1 MSSVV
6 QRVLVVHNHYRAAS
20 PSGENTVVRNH
31 VELLR
36 RAGLDVETY
45 YRSSDEIDDFDARE
59 LSRLPLRPI
68 HSPEDVAAFRRTLE
82 SFRPDVVHLHNL
94 YPLISPSIIRTAHAA
109 DVPVV
114 QTVHNFRHVCASGI
128 FFRDGRVCEDC
139 HGRVVPWPAIAHACY
154 RGSRAQTAIMA
165 TSLVAHRSTFR
176 LVDRF
181 LPVSNAVADFLR
193 ETGVPAER
201 MRTVPNAIPDPGAP
215 GPPGDGFLFAG
226 RLSHEKGAALLLD
239 AWERS
244 ELGSITTLRIAG
256 DGAERP
262 SLEASAQELR
272 GVVFEGQVT
281 GTRIRA
287 LLEACRAV
295 VLPSLCYEA
304 LPTIVLEAFAA
315 GRPVVTTR
323 TRKSSD
329 LVDEAVG
336 WHCGVDAGALARTMI
351 AANASPDIDELGRAA
366 RRRYE
371 TTFAPE
377 PVLSALIDAYEDAHS
392 NPYHWARGS

>member
-1 MSSVV
+1 VSSVV
-6 QRVLVVHNHYRAAS
+6 RRVLVVHNHYRAAS
-20 PSGENTVVRNH
+20 PSGENNVVRNQ

-45 YRSSDEIDDFDARE
+45 FRSSDEIDDFDTRA
-59 LSRLPLRPI
+59 LSVLPLRPI
-68 HSPEDVAAFRRTLE
+68 HSTEDVAAFRRTLDA
-82 SFRPDVVHLHNL
+82 FHPDVVHLHNL
-94 YPLISPSIIRTAHAA
+94 YPLISPSIIRVAAAA

-139 HGRVVPWPAIAHACY
+139 HGRAIPWPAITHACY

-181 LPVSNAVADFLR
+181 LPVSNAVAGFLR

-201 MRTVPNAIPDPGAP
+201 MTIVPNPIPDPGAP

-226 RLSHEKGAALLLD
+226 RLSHEKGVALLLD
-239 AWERS
+239 AWKRS
-244 ELGSITTLRIAG
+244 KLGSITTLTIAG
-256 DGAERP
+256 DGDERP
-262 SLEASAQELR
+262 SLEASAQSLP

-281 GTRIRA
+281 GGRIRE
-287 LLEACRAV
+287 LLEACRVV

-304 LPTIVLEAFAA
+304 LPTIVLEALAA

-336 WHCGVDAGALARTMI
+336 WHCPVDAAALARTMI
-351 AANASPDIDELGRAA
+351 TANAAPNIDELGRAA
-366 RRRYE
+366 RRRYN

-377 PVLSALIDAYEDAHS
+377 PVLSALIDAYENAHS
-392 NPYHWARGS
+392 NRHHWVRGS

>member
-20 PSGENTVVRNH
+20 PSGENNVVRNQ
-31 VELLR
+31 VDLLR

-45 YRSSDEIDDFDARE
+45 FRSSDEIDDFDTRA
-59 LSRLPLRPI
+59 LSGLPLRPI
-68 HSPEDVAAFRRTLE
+68 HSPEDVAAFRRTLDA
-82 SFRPDVVHLHNL
+82 FRPDVVHLHNL
-94 YPLISPSIIRTAHAA
+94 YPLISPSIIRIAHTA

-139 HGRVVPWPAIAHACY
+139 HGRALPWPAIAHACY

-193 ETGVPAER
+193 ETGVPPER
-201 MRTVPNAIPDPGAP
+201 IRIVPNPIPDPGLP

-226 RLSHEKGAALLLD
+226 RLSPEKGARLLLD

-244 ELGSITTLRIAG
+244 GLGSITTLRIAG
-256 DGAERP
+256 DGVERS

-281 GTRIRA
+281 GTRIRT
-287 LLEACRAV
+287 LLEECRVV

-304 LPTIVLEAFAA
+304 LPTIVLEALAA

-323 TRKSSD
+323 TRKSSS
-329 LVDEAVG
+329 LVDDDVG
-336 WHCGVDAGALARTMI
+336 WRCAVDAAALARTMI
-351 AANASPDIDELGRAA
+351 TANAAPGIEELGRAA

-371 TTFAPE
+371 TTFAPA
-377 PVLSALIDAYEDAHS
+377 PVLSALIDAYDDAHS
-392 NPYHWARGS
+392 NHHDRVRG

>member
-1 MSSVV
+1 VSGVV

-20 PSGENTVVRNH
+20 PSGENTVVRNQ
-31 VELLR
+31 VALLR

-45 YRSSDEIDDFDARE
+45 FRSSDEIDDFDTRARCG
-59 LSRLPLRPI
+59 LPLRPI
-68 HSPEDVAAFRRTLE
+68 YSPEDVAAFRRMLDA
-82 SFRPDVVHLHNL
+82 FRPDVVHLHNL
-94 YPLISPSIIRTAHAA
+94 YPLISPSIIRIAHAA
-109 DVPVV
+109 DIPMV

-139 HGRVVPWPAIAHACY
+139 HGRAMPWPAITHACY
-154 RGSRAQTAIMA
+154 RGSRAQTAIVA

-176 LVDRF
+176 LVDQF
-181 LPVSNAVADFLR
+181 LPVSTAVADFLR

-201 MRTVPNAIPDPGAP
+201 IRIVPNPIPDPGAP
-215 GPPGDGFLFAG
+215 SPPGIGFLFAG
-226 RLSHEKGAALLLD
+226 RLSREKGVELLLD

-244 ELGSITTLRIAG
+244 ELGSTTTLRIAG
-256 DGAERP
+256 DGVERS

-281 GTRIRA
+281 GTRIRE
-287 LLEACRAV
+287 LLEACRVV

-304 LPTIVLEAFAA
+304 LPTIVLEALAA

-329 LVDEAVG
+329 LVDETVG
-336 WHCGVDAGALARTMI
+336 WHCAVDAGALARTMI
-351 AANASPDIDELGRAA
+351 TANAAPDLDELGRAA
-366 RRRYE
+366 RHRYE

-377 PVLSALIDAYEDAHS
+377 PVLSALIDAYDEACSTHHDRV
-392 NPYHWARGS
+392 RGS